1 MVHMQF
7 PLAAILSGTWLGIAA
22 GFSLLRTPS
31 QDPALAPAPGPAG
44 PMIDFSSIPPAPSPG
59 PSPFPG
65 PAGLMPQQSCDVDL
79 SGPICFAQAGRQQNL
94 LPKAVPDFLVAHYDF
109 DGDLATDL
117 SGNGHHVA
125 TVLDHGPS
133 PVGSGHS
140 ALFTKTFMEV
150 LPSPQLNSLSDFTYS
165 FWVYLAADDTPAPA
179 STSSTWCPL
188 IRKGISMP
196 ETQQFANAP
205 ALLFNQKTGKLRAEV
220 TTDMNNIQ
228 DGEYI
233 DSNARLLPNR
243 WLHLALVHHSAKGGS
258 APAPAAMLQQQSSQ
272 GAAPAGAA
280 GGSSLL
286 LYVNGILDT
295 ATALKGGLA
304 RNEYPLY
311 VGGDPFTQAKCGFTL
326 YIDELRVYNHAVPPH
341 QLQAEAAPALGG
353 TDPSYVRLGCMS
365 CTLAKAAKSCP
376 ASRHICESLELHT
389 GGYQVARSLGW
400 LTSGTHVWTHKE
412 VTAGAKAA
420 AAGLLQ
426 VDAKP
431 GLGLCCEG
439 PPQ

>member
-1 MVHMQF
+1 MQF
-7 PLAAILSGTWLGIAA
+7 TLAAILCGAWLGIAA

-44 PMIDFSSIPPAPSPG
+44 PSIDFASIPPAPSPG
-59 PSPFPG
+59 PSPG
-65 PAGLMPQQSCDVDL
+65 PAGLMPQQTCDVDL

-94 LPKAVPDFLVAHYDF
+94 LPRAVPDYLVAHYDF

-125 TVLDHGPS
+125 TELDHGPS

-140 ALFTKTFMEV
+140 ALFTKNFMMV
-150 LPSPQLNSLSDFTYS
+150 PASPQLNSLSDFTYS
-165 FWVYLAADDTPAPA
+165 FWVYLAGDDTPSAA
-179 STSSTWCPL
+179 GTSATWCPL
-188 IRKGISMP
+188 IRKGISMA

-205 ALLFNQKTGKLRAEV
+205 ALLYNHKTGKLRAEV

-243 WLHLALVHHSAKGGS
+243 WLHLALVHHSAKG
-258 APAPAAMLQQQSSQ
+258 APAPAPASLLQHSQQ

-280 GGSSLL
+280 GGSALL

-295 ATALKGGLA
+295 VTSLKGTLA

-311 VGGDPFTQAKCGFTL
+311 VGGDPFTSAKCGFTL

-353 TDPSYVRLGCMS
+353 TDPSYVHLGCMS
-365 CTLAKAAKSCP
+365 CTLAKAATSCP

-426 VDAKP
+426 MDAKA

-439 PPQ
+439 PP